1 VIEVAIP
8 KNDFKT
14 QHLRIELAKGMKYMP
29 DSAHE
34 ERAIAYKLG
43 SYAVSESIVPPAFEP
58 GTPPAVENDTDR
70 NGPRKPYQRSGSRAA
85 DWFVQVSPPDAVNRR
100 TASEPGMAVE
110 IVQDSRRGR
119 IDYHYCSP
127 LHMLV
132 VHERGVRH
140 DGCTVVEGLPISTL
154 QDCSRKLVFVPA
166 GHKYHDWHEPR
177 TLSRVVFF
185 YFNPA
190 QLAIG
195 PELNYS
201 KSSLTPRL
209 FFEDSALMQTA
220 LKLATLIESGG
231 SNHRLYL
238 EALGVVLA
246 HELVRIN
253 TRAHSAEAQR
263 NGGLAAWQRRK
274 AVAYIEEHLA
284 EPISLEALAR
294 LVGLS
299 ACYFCRAF
307 RQSLGMPPQRYQL
320 SQRIERAKTLLAK
333 RSVSVTD
340 VSLIVGYND
349 TSAFCTAFRRVTGL
363 TPSAYR
369 RNFS

>member
-1 VIEVAIP
+1 
-8 KNDFKT
+8 
-14 QHLRIELAKGMKYMP
+14 M
-29 DSAHE
+29 
-34 ERAIAYKLG
+34 AIAAGIGQFIIEAGATLP
-43 SYAVSESIVPPAFEP
+43 I
-58 GTPPAVENDTDR
+58 
-70 NGPRKPYQRSGSRAA
+70 
-85 DWFVQVSPPDAVNRR
+85 WMVQVSPSDAVSRR
-100 TASEPGMAVE
+100 TASGPGMAVE
-110 IVQDSRRGR
+110 IVQDNRRGR
-119 IDYHYCSP
+119 IDYHYSSP

-132 VHERGVRH
+132 VHERGARH
-140 DGCTVVEGLPISTL
+140 DGCTVIEGLPKSTL

-185 YFNPA
+185 YFDPT
-190 QLAIG
+190 QLEIG
-195 PELNYS
+195 RRL
-201 KSSLTPRL
+201 SLAPRI
-209 FFEDSALMQTA
+209 FFEDNALMQTA
-220 LKLATLIESGG
+220 LKLATLIESGA
-231 SNHRLYL
+231 SDHRLYL

-253 TRAHSAEAQR
+253 TGEKRAETQS

-307 RQSLGMPPQRYQL
+307 RQSLGIPPQRYQL

-333 RSVSVTD
+333 RAASVTD
-340 VSLIVGYND
+340 VGLTVGYND
-349 TSAFCTAFRRVTGL
+349 TSAFCTAFRRLTGL

>member
-1 VIEVAIP
+1 
-8 KNDFKT
+8 
-14 QHLRIELAKGMKYMP
+14 MS
-29 DSAHE
+29 DSARE
-34 ERAIAYKLG
+34 DRAIAFEPS
-43 SYAVSESIVPPAFEP
+43 SYAMRESIVPSAFEP
-58 GTPPAVENDTDR
+58 TER
-70 NGPRKPYQRSGSRAA
+70 SRPRELHHRGGSHPA
-85 DWFVQVSPPDAVNRR
+85 DWLVQVSPPDAVRR
-100 TASEPGMAVE
+100 RSASGPEIAVE
-110 IVQDSRRGR
+110 IVQDNRRGR
-119 IDYHYCSP
+119 IDYHCCSP

-140 DGCTVVEGLPISTL
+140 DGCTTVEGLSKSTL

-166 GHKYHDWHEPR
+166 GHEYHDWHEPR
-177 TLSRVVFF
+177 TLSRVVFV

-190 QLAIG
+190 QLAVS
-195 PELNYS
+195 PELKYPGS
-201 KSSLTPRL
+201 QLAPRL
-209 FFEDSALMQTA
+209 FFEDNALMQTA
-220 LKLATLIESGG
+220 LKLAALIESGG
-231 SNHRLYL
+231 SDYRHYL

-253 TRAHSAEAQR
+253 ARGHSAAAHR

-333 RSVSVTD
+333 HSASVTD

>member
-1 VIEVAIP
+1 MSSSAREELA
-8 KNDFKT
+8 T
-14 QHLRIELAKGMKYMP
+14 AIEL
-29 DSAHE
+29 S
-34 ERAIAYKLG
+34 
-43 SYAVSESIVPPAFEP
+43 SY
-58 GTPPAVENDTDR
+58 TMRHTDR
-70 NGPRKPYQRSGSRAA
+70 NGPRELYRNAPHAA
-85 DWFVQVSPPDAVNRR
+85 DWVVQVSPHDAVSRR
-100 TASEPGMAVE
+100 TASGSGVAVE
-110 IVQDSRRGR
+110 IVQDKRRGR

-132 VHERGVRH
+132 VHERGIRH
-140 DGCTVVEGLPISTL
+140 DGCTEIEGVAKSTL

-185 YFNPA
+185 YFNPT
-190 QLAIG
+190 QLAISPG
-195 PELNYS
+195 LSNS
-201 KSSLTPRL
+201 RSSQTPL
-209 FFEDSALMQTA
+209 IFFEDNALMQTA

-231 SNHRLYL
+231 SDHRLYL

-246 HELVRIN
+246 HELIRIN
-253 TRAHSAEAQR
+253 TGAHSAEAQP

-294 LVGLS
+294 LVDLS

-333 RSVSVTD
+333 RAASVTD
-340 VSLIVGYND
+340 VSLTVGYND

-363 TPSAYR
+363 TPSTYR

>member
-1 VIEVAIP
+1 
-8 KNDFKT
+8 
-14 QHLRIELAKGMKYMP
+14 
-29 DSAHE
+29 
-34 ERAIAYKLG
+34 
-43 SYAVSESIVPPAFEP
+43 
-58 GTPPAVENDTDR
+58 
-70 NGPRKPYQRSGSRAA
+70 
-85 DWFVQVSPPDAVNRR
+85 
-100 TASEPGMAVE
+100 
-110 IVQDSRRGR
+110 
-119 IDYHYCSP
+119 
-127 LHMLV
+127 MLV

-140 DGCTVVEGLPISTL
+140 DGCTAIDGLPNSTL

-166 GHKYHDWHEPR
+166 GHNYHDWHEPR
-177 TLSRVVFF
+177 TLARAVFF

-190 QLAIG
+190 QLAISS
-195 PELNYS
+195 ELNYS
-201 KSSLTPRL
+201 RSSPAPRL
-209 FFEDSALMQTA
+209 FFEDNALMQTA

-231 SNHRLYL
+231 ADHRLYF
-238 EALGVVLA
+238 EALKVVLA
-246 HELVRIN
+246 HELAGIN
-253 TRAHSAEAQR
+253 SRGHSSAQPQR

-294 LVGLS
+294 LAGLS

-320 SQRIERAKTLLAK
+320 YQRIERAKALLAK
-333 RSVSVTD
+333 RAVSVTD
-340 VSLIVGYND
+340 VSLIVGYNG

>member
-1 VIEVAIP
+1 
-8 KNDFKT
+8 
-14 QHLRIELAKGMKYMP
+14 MS
-29 DSAHE
+29 DSAREQHATAFE
-34 ERAIAYKLG
+34 PG
-43 SYAVSESIVPPAFEP
+43 SYAMLQSIVPPAF
-58 GTPPAVENDTDR
+58 GLCTPETETHRDHSGAREISHRGASYAPDR
-70 NGPRKPYQRSGSRAA
+70 V
-85 DWFVQVSPPDAVNRR
+85 VQVSPPDAVSRR
-100 TASEPGMAVE
+100 IASRPGMSVE
-110 IVQDSRRGR
+110 IVQDNRRGR

-132 VHERGVRH
+132 VHERGARH
-140 DGCTVVEGLPISTL
+140 DGCTVIDGVAKSTL

-190 QLAIG
+190 QLAVG
-195 PELNYS
+195 SRSPLA
-201 KSSLTPRL
+201 PRI
-209 FFEDSALMQTA
+209 FFEDNALMQTA

-231 SNHRLYL
+231 SDHGVYL

-246 HELVRIN
+246 HELLRIN
-253 TRAHSAEAQR
+253 SAGESAETQC

-274 AVAYIEEHLA
+274 AVAYIEDHLA
-284 EPISLEALAR
+284 EPISLDALAR

-333 RSVSVTD
+333 RAASVTD
-340 VSLIVGYND
+340 VSLTVGYND
-349 TSAFCTAFRRVTGL
+349 TSAFCTAFRRATGL
-363 TPSAYR
+363 TPSTYR

>member
-1 VIEVAIP
+1 MSDSVREDHATAFEP
-8 KNDFKT
+8 S
-14 QHLRIELAKGMKYMP
+14 HYALRQ
-29 DSAHE
+29 
-34 ERAIAYKLG
+34 
-43 SYAVSESIVPPAFEP
+43 SIVPPAFEP
-58 GTPPAVENDTDR
+58 GAPPETENRTDR
-70 NGPRKPYQRSGSRAA
+70 NGPRELCHRNTSHAA
-85 DWFVQVSPPDAVNRR
+85 DWAVQVSPPDAVSRR
-100 TASEPGMAVE
+100 TASGPGMAVE
-110 IVQDSRRGR
+110 IVQDNRRGR

-127 LHMLV
+127 FHMLV

-140 DGCTVVEGLPISTL
+140 DGCTVIEGLPKSRL

-185 YFNPA
+185 YFNPT
-190 QLAIG
+190 QLAISPG
-195 PELNYS
+195 LSYPG
-201 KSSLTPRL
+201 SSLAPRI
-209 FFEDSALMQTA
+209 FFEDNALMQTA
-220 LKLATLIESGG
+220 LKLAALIESDG
-231 SNHRLYL
+231 SDHRHYL

-253 TRAHSAEAQR
+253 TGGNGAEAQP

-294 LVGLS
+294 LAGLS

-333 RSVSVTD
+333 RAASVTD
-340 VSLIVGYND
+340 VSLTVGYND
-349 TSAFCTAFRRVTGL
+349 TSAFCTAFRRLTGL

>member
-1 VIEVAIP
+1 
-8 KNDFKT
+8 
-14 QHLRIELAKGMKYMP
+14 MS
-29 DSAHE
+29 DSARE
-34 ERAIAYKLG
+34 EHARAFEPS
-43 SYAVSESIVPPAFEP
+43 SYAMGQSIGPPAF
-58 GTPPAVENDTDR
+58 GLFTPPETEIHRDR
-70 NGPRKPYQRSGSRAA
+70 SRAREISYHGA
-85 DWFVQVSPPDAVNRR
+85 GYVVDRVVQVSPPDAVSRR
-100 TASEPGMAVE
+100 IASGPGMAVE
-110 IVQDSRRGR
+110 IVEDNRRGR

-132 VHERGVRH
+132 VHERGARH
-140 DGCTVVEGLPISTL
+140 DGCTVIEGLPKSTL

-190 QLAIG
+190 QLAVG
-195 PELNYS
+195 S
-201 KSSLTPRL
+201 RSSLAPRI
-209 FFEDSALMQTA
+209 FFEDNALMQTA
-220 LKLATLIESGG
+220 LKLATLIDG
-231 SNHRLYL
+231 SDHGVYL

-246 HELVRIN
+246 HELLRTN
-253 TRAHSAEAQR
+253 TGGDRAETQC

-274 AVAYIEEHLA
+274 AVAYIEDHLA

-320 SQRIERAKTLLAK
+320 SQRIERAKTLLA
-333 RSVSVTD
+333 RRVASVTD
-340 VSLIVGYND
+340 VSLTVGYND

-363 TPSAYR
+363 TPSTYR

>member
-1 VIEVAIP
+1 
-8 KNDFKT
+8 
-14 QHLRIELAKGMKYMP
+14 MP
-29 DSAHE
+29 DSARE
-34 ERAIAYKLG
+34 ERAIA
-43 SYAVSESIVPPAFEP
+43 FEP
-58 GTPPAVENDTDR
+58 GAPPAIENHTDR
-70 NGPRKPYQRSGSRAA
+70 SGARELYHRSGRQAA
-85 DWFVQVSPPDAVNRR
+85 DWVVQVSPPEAVRRR
-100 TASEPGMAVE
+100 TASTPEMAVE

-132 VHERGVRH
+132 VHERGVRQ
-140 DGCTVVEGLPISTL
+140 DGCTLVEGLPKSTL

-166 GHKYHDWHEPR
+166 GHKYHHWHEPR

-190 QLAIG
+190 QLALG

-201 KSSLTPRL
+201 RSSLAPRL
-209 FFEDSALMQTA
+209 FFEDNALMQTA
-220 LKLATLIESGG
+220 LKLATLIDGDG
-231 SNHRLYL
+231 PDHRLYF

-246 HELVRIN
+246 HELVGIN
-253 TRAHSAEAQR
+253 TRGHSAEAQR

-284 EPISLEALAR
+284 EPISLEVLAR

-307 RQSLGMPPQRYQL
+307 RQSLGKPPQRYQL

-333 RSVSVTD
+333 RAVSVTD
-340 VSLIVGYND
+340 VGLIVGYND
-349 TSAFCTAFRRVTGL
+349 TSAFCTAFRRFTGM